1 MRRVRRVLKWA
12 FGLSSSPGT
21 EAKFDNER
29 VVCGWEPTVV
39 WRSRCMCVCVCVC
52 VHERVCVASDVCCFR
67 RAGNCPRTR
76 PQLTHTQT
84 HTHTH
89 TLSPSCVRVPS
100 QRSFLSPFTCYLAF
114 SGLGW
119 TAPHE
124 TLIDNPQVLLPVVH
138 FEAVDM
144 GAACGTHG
152 SSHSIRALLSLWA
165 KKTYFSIPL
174 NADPVPERAGL
185 G

>member
-1 MRRVRRVLKWA
+1 MRVRAYSSLA
-12 FGLSSSPGT
+12 F
-21 EAKFDNER
+21 
-29 VVCGWEPTVV
+29 TV
-39 WRSRCMCVCVCVC
+39 CVCVCVC
-52 VHERVCVASDVCCFR
+52 TSACVWRRMFVILEGRGTVHARDRSS
-67 RAGNCPRTR
+67 
-76 PQLTHTQT
+76 HI
-84 HTHTH
+84 HKHTH

-165 KKTYFSIPL
+165 KKTFFSIPL